1 MAVLVCRWGIL
12 STATIGRKN
21 WQAIRNADNA
31 HLVGVA
37 SRSRESAEH
46 FIAEN
51 QRRCWVDPPPRAY
64 GSYQEL
70 LEDPQ
75 IDAVYIPL
83 PTGMR
88 KEWVI
93 RAAEAGKHVLCEKP
107 CAVTADDLRDM
118 LSACEQNGVQFMDGV
133 MYMHTQRLQAM
144 RGVIDDPKVVGDLKR
159 IATQF
164 SFCAP
169 PEFFQNNIRA
179 DAELEPQGC
188 LGDLGWY
195 TIRFALWV
203 MHGEMPHTVRGRILS
218 SVPSTSGGNPIP
230 TEFSGEL
237 LFDGGVSATF
247 YNSFITGHQQW
258 AVVSG
263 TKGIVQVND
272 FVLPYFGNALS
283 FESRVCDFNPTGW
296 DFNMEVYAE
305 RYNTAEFSNMH
316 PTAQE
321 TNLFREFSG
330 LVLQKKLD
338 PYWPEISLQTQIILD
353 AALESARHQSRDTTI
368 DTREFANA

>member
-1 MAVLVCRWGIL
+1 MSVLVCRWGIL

-21 WQAIRNADNA
+21 WQAIHHADNA
-31 HLVGVA
+31 SLAAVA
-37 SRSRESAEH
+37 SRSQESAAQ

-51 QRRCWVDPPPRAY
+51 QQRCPVEPAPRAY

-70 LEDPQ
+70 IDDPN

-93 RAAEAGKHVLCEKP
+93 RAAQAGKHVLCEKP
-107 CAVTADDLRDM
+107 CAIHADDLREM
-118 LSACEQNGVQFMDGV
+118 LAACEQNGVQFMDGV
-133 MYMHTQRLQAM
+133 MYMHTHRLEKL
-144 RGVIDDPKVVGDLKR
+144 RHVIDDASVVGDLKR

-169 PEFFQNNIRA
+169 PEFFENNIRA
-179 DAELEPQGC
+179 DAKLEPQGC

-195 TIRFALWV
+195 TIRFILWV

-218 SVPSTSGGNPIP
+218 SVPSTSGGESIP

-237 LFDGGVSATF
+237 LFDDGVSATF
-247 YNSFITGHQQW
+247 YNSFVTGHQQW

-272 FVLPYFGNALS
+272 FVLPYLSNSLS

-296 DFNMEVYAE
+296 DFNMECYAE
-305 RYNTAEFSNMH
+305 RYATAEFSNMH
-316 PTAQE
+316 PSAQE
-321 TNLFREFSG
+321 TSLFRNFSD
-330 LVLQKKLD
+330 LVLQKRLD
-338 PYWPEISLQTQIILD
+338 SFWPEISLQTQVILD
-353 AALESARHQSRDTTI
+353 ACLESARNHSQDVSI
-368 DTREFANA
+368 NTRAFANA